1 MLAKGQ
7 KDAHFA
13 GQLEDVANRV
23 KTGESLSA
31 AFEAQMGIPMI
42 YTTTLL
48 AGERS
53 GNLQEVLERYVS
65 FPAHLADLSEKAITS
80 LIYPCV

>member
-1 MLAKGQ
+1 M
-7 KDAHFA
+7 
-13 GQLEDVANRV
+13 
-23 KTGESLSA
+23 
-31 AFEAQMGIPMI
+31 

-65 FPAHLADLSEKAITS
+65 FQRVSLTFRKKLVGFAHLSRRAADAGDAG
-80 LIYPCV
+80 

>member
-1 MLAKGQ
+1 M
-7 KDAHFA
+7 
-13 GQLEDVANRV
+13 
-23 KTGESLSA
+23 
-31 AFEAQMGIPMI
+31 

-65 FPAHLADLSEKAITS
+65 FQRVSLTFRKKLMAS
-80 LIYPCV
+80 LIYPGLAADHRQRTARLHVHGGHSAVRRAL